1 MNIFI
6 LILIVQVIAPP
17 ARRTVKLE
25 VGELCRYERQ
35 GVLRCGY
42 VGEKTYI
49 LEPQIEVST
58 LIMDRLFESS
68 TLEIINKDGVTVRIN
83 NGEMEWCCYSIK
95 GATAVFVADKQC
107 PTTVKTPSLMTD
119 YTSMVQP
126 TRTTTLP
133 ASETKNTLAFSS
145 TTSTMTTEL
154 KNMTAG
160 TIINNLE
167 GWVIPT
173 VSTLCEYI
181 LAVVMIIV
189 ATIEIIRKFR
199 IRLQNLLHRLE
210 NPTAQQDDQLQAALP
225 PQDQPIAPLPA
236 QIQPQPVQNQ
246 PQLAQN
252 QPQPAENQPQPLR
265 RSQRQITPVM
275 RLNLYYKAMTTTYII
290 KFRGSKKEW
299 NRLLESSHPSTEE
312 YNYYKQELKIATFER
327 TKEMVEMIEGRGVE
341 FILIHPDPYPSPE
354 EETRRREE
362 EKTRK
367 SEEKIT
373 NTNAD

>member
-25 VGELCRYERQ
+25 VGELCIYERQ
-35 GVLRCGY
+35 GVVLRYGY

-275 RLNLYYKAMTTTYII
+275 RLNL
-290 KFRGSKKEW
+290 
-299 NRLLESSHPSTEE
+299 
-312 YNYYKQELKIATFER
+312 
-327 TKEMVEMIEGRGVE
+327 
-341 FILIHPDPYPSPE
+341 
-354 EETRRREE
+354 
-362 EKTRK
+362 
-367 SEEKIT
+367 
-373 NTNAD
+373 